1 MFTDA
6 SRGHK
11 TFTSCINQ
19 VLLFTLG
26 TTVVCTSTI
35 TVYLAPHKISTVL
48 NTSNDQAQ
56 CYIILYWA
64 CYYSKLSGLREVE
77 EVGRGMGG
85 GGLGRGGDGGAT
97 FRHVG
102 RYYTYIQFFKSI
114 RTDLR
119 Q

>member
-19 VLLFTLG
+19 VLLFTPR

-85 GGLGRGGDGGAT
+85 GGDWGEEEM
-97 FRHVG
+97 VG
-102 RYYTYIQFFKSI
+102 QRFGMWAVITHTYNSSSQLEQI
-114 RTDLR
+114 
-119 Q
+119 